1 MGLPQLLGDPLP
13 PQIQQIEDPDVGPA
27 YVFGPDSSGGQVA
40 QYHFPRLFFRDFSLL
55 FHIQPATKAA
65 GVLFA
70 ITDAAQTVVSL
81 GVKLSGVQDGY
92 QNISLLY
99 TEHGASQTHTGASFH
114 LPAFVGQWTH
124 FALSVDGG
132 AVALY
137 IDCEEFQKVP
147 FARSPQGL
155 ELEHD
160 SGLFVGHAGAAD
172 PDKFQVTYAA
182 LLCAESGGVRGSRG
196 GGGPGDQE
204 KQVPPVNAAAWGAH
218 TCGCPSCGCSGFCS
232 KFCPLFDTL
241 DSLHWAFLS
250 SLRP

>member
-27 YVFGPDSSGGQVA
+27 YVFGLDSSGGQVA
-40 QYHFPRLFFRDFSLL
+40 QHHFPRLFFRDFSLL

-114 LPAFVGQWTH
+114 LPAFVDQWTH

-132 AVALY
+132 SVVLY

-147 FARSPQGL
+147 FARSLQGL

-160 SGLFVGHAGAAD
+160 SGLFVGQAGAAD

-182 LLCAESGGVRGSRG
+182 LLCAESG
-196 GGGPGDQE
+196 E
-204 KQVPPVNAAAWGAH
+204 EGALG
-218 TCGCPSCGCSGFCS
+218 TRKS
-232 KFCPLFDTL
+232 KFLQLMLQSGAPTLVAAPLVAAVASVPSFVLCLIPWIHYTGL
-241 DSLHWAFLS
+241 F
-250 SLRP
+250 

>member
-1 MGLPQLLGDPLP
+1 MGLPQLLGNPLP

-81 GVKLSGVQDGY
+81 GVKLSEVQDGY

-132 AVALY
+132 SVALY

-155 ELEHD
+155 ELDHD
-160 SGLFVGHAGAAD
+160 SGLFVGQAGAAD

-182 LLCAESGGVRGSRG
+182 LLCAE
-196 GGGPGDQE
+196 PGE
-204 KQVPPVNAAAWGAH
+204 EGAQG
-218 TCGCPSCGCSGFCS
+218 TRES
-232 KFCPLFDTL
+232 KFLQLMLQPGAPTLVASPLVAAVASVPTFVLCLIPWMPHTGL
-241 DSLHWAFLS
+241 FWVL
-250 SLRP
+250 